1 MTYLEETCSSAADLD
16 PCKGEPEHHL
26 ILYPGLLE
34 AAFSASV
41 LDTCLNF
48 TRFRHLSFSC
58 TPVRSLQA
66 RVTLSRPKPFET
78 CNGLCGA
85 SMPGHIRISFRMMAA
100 VPR

>member
-1 MTYLEETCSSAADLD
+1 MTHVEGGISSAADGD
-16 PCKGEPEHHL
+16 TCKGEPEHHL

-34 AAFSASV
+34 AAFSASL

-66 RVTLSRPKPFET
+66 RVTLSRPKPSVT
-78 CNGLCGA
+78 CSGPCGA
-85 SMPGHIRISFRMMAA
+85 TMPGHKQMSFRKVVA
-100 VPR
+100 VQH